1 MNNEEKCALYLRKKD
16 IRRFMLGA
24 RKRYE
29 SYGRITGTVTVK
41 NATDSE
47 KSDMSGILAR
57 MISGPDI
64 RVSLKEFVSSLQET
78 SFGEVNF
85 LEVMNCYFE
94 EVIQTTKEKAEGKR
108 KADEDF
114 YRSLEAVLKKKNAGT
129 YVYDW
134 LNRMIHEKDSG
145 YRILTKIRMENE
157 EEAMRLFS
165 RIADGINR
173 VMKEETAGEEIA
185 VFASAISGNPHFLD
199 RGSDGANLFVSF
211 LCFFFETEFPK
222 DTVSWYELFET
233 AGLIKD
239 EIAGSIAIYNLHLI
253 RNKELDRASEGSY
266 SYQEPFMLT
275 AGTLKHITS
284 VQADNNCAYIVENE
298 MVFTSLLKE
307 VKDRNITLICTSG
320 QLSVT
325 AQLLIHKM
333 AENGIRIYYSGDL
346 DPEGISICERLYEK
360 YLDDI
365 IPWRMDVTSY
375 QACISEEVISESRL
389 SLLKSVQHPIL
400 KETAIKMQS
409 SQRAGYQENILG
421 LYLEDMLNIS

>member
-1 MNNEEKCALYLRKKD
+1 
-16 IRRFMLGA
+16 
-24 RKRYE
+24 
-29 SYGRITGTVTVK
+29 
-41 NATDSE
+41 
-47 KSDMSGILAR
+47 
-57 MISGPDI
+57 
-64 RVSLKEFVSSLQET
+64 
-78 SFGEVNF
+78 
-85 LEVMNCYFE
+85 
-94 EVIQTTKEKAEGKR
+94 
-108 KADEDF
+108 
-114 YRSLEAVLKKKNAGT
+114 
-129 YVYDW
+129 
-134 LNRMIHEKDSG
+134 
-145 YRILTKIRMENE
+145 
-157 EEAMRLFS
+157 
-165 RIADGINR
+165 
-173 VMKEETAGEEIA
+173 
-185 VFASAISGNPHFLD
+185 
-199 RGSDGANLFVSF
+199 
-211 LCFFFETEFPK
+211 
-222 DTVSWYELFET
+222 
-233 AGLIKD
+233 
-239 EIAGSIAIYNLHLI
+239 
-253 RNKELDRASEGSY
+253 
-266 SYQEPFMLT
+266 MLT